1 MTAPTDLLE
10 RLAARIAA
18 GETIDP
24 AQLPAELLGTPELE
38 RLLSLARV
46 AGALDANATAPS
58 PAASTAADRVGA
70 FRLVRLLGTGGM
82 GEVWLGERADG
93 AVEQRVALKRVRA
106 DLPQFGARLREERR
120 ILARLEHPN
129 IARFIDAGVDASGA
143 PWLAMEYVDGASI
156 TEWCRQR
163 VLPLRDRLQL
173 FIKVCAAVEHAH
185 RHLVVHRDL
194 KPSNVLVDASGEPK
208 LLDFGIAKLLD
219 GSGSE
224 VTAAALTPAYA
235 APEQLRGGEISTA
248 TDVYALGLLL
258 FRLLAGALP
267 PTRAGSSA
275 AAVLAHLDDEE
286 TERPS
291 TRAGDSPDL
300 PYAPRA
306 LEGDLDA
313 IVAQAIRAEPEA
325 RYGSVAALAA
335 DVARHLDAR
344 PVRARAPTR
353 WYRFTR
359 FAARQRLPLA
369 LGALAVAALL
379 AGTAVALSQAARA
392 EREAAGARRELARA
406 ERVSEFLASLYRE
419 QDPLARSGARSGNP
433 QAALAQAVA
442 RVGREL
448 GDEPALAARLLRVL
462 GEAQLNLGELD
473 AARATLEHARSLA
486 EGSGDPLLGA
496 TIDAVSA
503 ALALR
508 ELRQDDAER
517 LFAQAHRAAVA
528 ARGADSIEAARIDA
542 SRALSLVQLSR
553 FKDAREAAERA
564 DRVLSERLPANS
576 AERINA
582 RVTFGMVTEQ
592 LREDAA
598 AQAAMRSAIAAIE
611 SAYGAGDARLVV
623 PLQTLGEVLRRA
635 RAFDEG
641 RAMLTRGAA
650 IARAQYGTAHMTVSN
665 MLVRLATLERDTGD
679 ARRAIVVLDEAEAAL
694 PAGEIGARAQLLA
707 IRGGTWIELGDGVRA
722 EADLREAVRL
732 RRDSGGLRNGLAW
745 FNQAQLGE
753 ALMLQGRLDEA
764 DALQAE
770 AARELRALLGS
781 DAYQNAL
788 VAQRW
793 SKTLD
798 ARGDFAGAAAQWRE
812 ARRLVEKTYGNAHH
826 GYFEMSVALAGSL
839 SNRADGR
846 AEATAIV
853 DALLSQWSGNS
864 EFAVHELDAML
875 LRCRL
880 HLAAGERSQAVALAR
895 AALQRLDAAGDPE
908 RRASLQRIVDGR

>member
-1 MTAPTDLLE
+1 MTTPTDPLQQ
-10 RLAARIAA
+10 LAARIAA
-18 GETIDP
+18 GEAIDP
-24 AQLPAELLGTPELE
+24 SQVPAGLLGTPELE

-46 AGALDANATAPS
+46 AGALDANAASPSSVPTAS
-58 PAASTAADRVGA
+58 PDRIGA
-70 FRLVRLLGTGGM
+70 WRLVRLLGTGGM
-82 GEVWLGERADG
+82 GEVWLGERVDG
-93 AVEQRVALKRVRA
+93 AVEQLVALKRVRA

-156 TEWCRQR
+156 TDWCRQR
-163 VLPLRDRLQL
+163 ALPLRERLRV

-267 PTRAGSSA
+267 STRAGGSA
-275 AAVLAHLDDEE
+275 AAVLAQLDDEE
-286 TERPS
+286 TQRPS
-291 TRAGDSPDL
+291 ARAGDTQDL
-300 PYAPRA
+300 PYAPQA
-306 LEGDLDA
+306 LTGDLDA
-313 IVAQAIRAEPEA
+313 IVAQAIRAAPEA
-325 RYGSVAALAA
+325 RYGSVAALSA
-335 DVARHLDAR
+335 DLARHLDAR

-359 FAARQRLPLA
+359 FATRQRLPLA
-369 LGALAVAALL
+369 LGMLAAAALI

-392 EREAAGARRELARA
+392 EREAASARRELARA

-419 QDPLARSGARSGNP
+419 QDPLTRSGARSSTP
-433 QAALAQAVA
+433 QATLADAVA

-462 GEAQLNLGELD
+462 GEAQLNLGELG
-473 AARATLEHARSLA
+473 AARATLDHARTLA
-486 EGSGDPLLGA
+486 EGVGDILLGA
-496 TIDAVSA
+496 TIDAASA

-528 ARGADSIEAARIDA
+528 ARGADSLEAARIDA

-564 DRVLSERLPANS
+564 DRVLSERLPASS

-592 LREDAA
+592 LREDAV

-611 SAYGAGDARLVV
+611 SAYGADDARLVV

-650 IARAQYGTAHMTVSN
+650 IARAQFGTAHMTVSN
-665 MLVRLATLERDTGD
+665 MLVRLATLERDAGD
-679 ARRAIVVLDEAEAAL
+679 ARRAIAVLDEAEAAL

-707 IRGGTWIELGDGVRA
+707 IRGGTWIELGDGARA
-722 EADLREAVRL
+722 EVDLREAVRL

-745 FNQAQLGE
+745 YNQAQLGE
-753 ALMLQGRLDEA
+753 ALLLQGRLDEA

-770 AARELRALLGS
+770 AARELRALLGP

-788 VAQRW
+788 IAQRW

-798 ARGDFAGAAAQWRE
+798 ARGDARGAAAQWRE

-826 GYFEMSVALAGSL
+826 GYFEMSVALAASL
-839 SNRADGR
+839 STLVDGR
-846 AEATAIV
+846 TEAAAIL
-853 DALLSQWSGNS
+853 DDLLARSDTPD
-864 EFAVHELDAML
+864 FAPHYLGAVL

-880 HLAAGERSQAVALAR
+880 HVAAGERARAVALAR
-895 AALQRLDAAGDPE
+895 TALQRPLPGHDAE
-908 RRASLQRIVDGR
+908 RRASLQAIVDGR